1 MPNVRILKKGN
12 KIKITDDFLYGAM
25 WDRQNDILI
34 FYRPD
39 FVEGGESLTSIDGE
53 VIVSDGEIQSVAL
66 FGPKVRMIENWIR
79 DQIES
84 VGLGD
89 EHTF

>member
-1 MPNVRILKKGN
+1 MRVRILKEGD
-12 KIKITDDFLYGAM
+12 KIRITNDDLYSAM

-39 FVEGGESLTSIDGE
+39 FKEGGESLTSIDGE
-53 VIVSDGEIQSVAL
+53 VMVADGEIQSIAL

-84 VGLGD
+84 VGLAD